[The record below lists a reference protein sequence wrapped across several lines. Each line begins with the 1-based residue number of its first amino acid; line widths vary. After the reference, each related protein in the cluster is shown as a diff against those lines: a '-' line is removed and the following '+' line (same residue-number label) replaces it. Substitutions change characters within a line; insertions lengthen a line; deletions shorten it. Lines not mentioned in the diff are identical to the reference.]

1 MKYWELLGKI
11 GKDISVVWKSLDYVP
26 DCPSCKGTG
35 NAPDYMRSET
45 VFWKGQEVIVCA
57 QCRGR
62 GKV

>member
-1 MKYWELLGKI
+1 MKIIETLKN
-11 GKDISVVWKSLDYVP
+11 VWASLDYVP
-26 DCPSCKGTG
+26 NCPSCKGTG

-45 VFWKGQEVIVCA
+45 VFWKGAEVIVCS